1 MYFGAAVF
9 MWFVRAWKL
18 GELESRAVAIYTSP
32 DKLDVVT
39 EMPSRGT
46 GNKHGGDVSRKT
58 SFFRRLF
65 KSGRV

>member
-18 GELESRAVAIYTSP
+18 GEFEPKAVAMHTSP
-32 DKLDVVT
+32 DKFDQVT
-39 EMPSRGT
+39 ETPSRGT
-46 GNKHGGDVSRKT
+46 GDRRGGVVSRKT

-65 KSGRV
+65 KLGRV